1 MQGYGRLI
9 FKSGLLLVLGLLLVA
24 CQHQGQVVGAG
35 HQETSHR
42 QTSDLYI
49 VDCLLPGQLRA
60 LGNMKYLSARRAV
73 KTTSVDCRIRGGEYV
88 AYDRADYRT
97 ALKVWLPQAEQ
108 GDPEAQNYVGEIF
121 EKGIAG
127 EPDHHSARIWYE
139 RAALQG
145 FSRAQVNLGYL
156 LEKGLGV
163 SQDTPAALN
172 WYRRAAGLSEDELV
186 LSSDAARALDEQ
198 RQALSGEVESAR
210 KRAEI
215 LRKQMRSLKMEVSEL
230 TAASGSKPAPEAQ
243 DSKEALAVM
252 QALYDTAVEQRD
264 HLRDELDNIELAYRS
279 FSGAEVLLPELERH
293 DERVFEDIN
302 FGRYYA
308 LLIGNQDYLFL
319 DDLRSAKRDTERLKE
334 ILERQYGFSAVLLVD
349 ANEKNILNTI
359 NDFYDEIGE
368 DDNLLIYYAGH
379 GNISVSERSRTQRG
393 YWLPVDAGRA
403 DISNWINTA
412 VISDHLDRIKARSVL
427 VISDSCYAG
436 YLGSAKS
443 PFLFGLSG
451 PSDTPEAIRT
461 GLSRRARVVISSGGV
476 KPVLDGQNT
485 SHSIF
490 AGALIEALSQNRM
503 TLKDSSLFAQ
513 LSVNVQKRS
522 AHTKAAQTPEMK
534 PVREAGHEGGVFYF
548 VPASKKLLV
557 NRP

>member
-1 MQGYGRLI
+1 MQGYGRSI
-9 FKSGLLLVLGLLLVA
+9 YKSGLLLALGLLVA
-24 CQHQGQVVGAG
+24 ACHHHGYVAAAG
-35 HQETSHR
+35 HQDTSAR

-127 EPDHHSARIWYE
+127 EPDYHSASIWYQ
-139 RAALQG
+139 RSAVQG

-156 LEKGLGV
+156 FEKGLGV
-163 SQDTPAALN
+163 SQDTLAALN
-172 WYRRAAGLSEDELV
+172 WYRRAARLSEDELV
-186 LSSDAARALDEQ
+186 LSSDAARALLEQ
-198 RQALSGEVESAR
+198 RQALSGEVESAT
-210 KRAEI
+210 KRAAI
-215 LRKQMRSLKMEVSEL
+215 LQKQISGLREEVSKL
-230 TAASGSKPAPEAQ
+230 TAAPEVRDSQ
-243 DSKEALAVM
+243 DALSVM
-252 QALYDTAVEQRD
+252 QALYNTAAEQRD
-264 HLRDELDNIELAYRS
+264 QLREKLDNIEVAYRS

-293 DERVFEDIN
+293 DERVIEDIN

-359 NDFYDEIGE
+359 NDFYDEISE

-379 GNISVSERSRTQRG
+379 GNISVSERSRTERG
-393 YWLPVDAGRA
+393 YWLPVDAGRE

-412 VISDHLDRIKARSVL
+412 VISDHLDRLKARSVL

-443 PFLFGLSG
+443 PLLFGLSG
-451 PSDTPEAIRT
+451 SSDTQAAIQA
-461 GLSRRARVVISSGGV
+461 GLSRRARVVISSGGL

-522 AHTKAAQTPEMK
+522 GHTKAAQAPEMK
-534 PVREAGHEGGVFYF
+534 PVRDAGHEGGAFYF
-548 VPASKKLLV
+548 VPASKSLLV
-557 NRP
+557 SRP